1 MIARVLSNAVG
12 LAEWL
17 ARREGVFEAR
27 VDGQLVVIAHR
38 GDAEAEAD
46 LLRDMIGA
54 GFRVAQFG
62 SRARSLE
69 DVFLQVTEGKVQ

>member
-17 ARREGVFEAR
+17 AREGVFEAR
-27 VDGQLVVIAHR
+27 VDGQTVVIAHR

-54 GFRVAQFG
+54 GFRVVQFG